1 MTPPDIPATS
11 AAPRRFWSQLS
22 TRDFAALDP
31 ATTVAV
37 LPLGATEQHGPHLP
51 LGVDSVLVDGI
62 VAAALPLLPAD
73 LPALF
78 LPSQHIGLSPE
89 HANFPGTITLS
100 AETLIRLW
108 REIGAGV
115 ARAGVRKLVLFNA
128 HGGHVG
134 AMDIVARELRAAH
147 GLIVYSVSW
156 FNLPLG
162 EAGAQ
167 FSADEHRFG
176 VHAGE
181 IETSMMLALAPHQV
195 AMAAARDFGST
206 SRERAPDYALLG
218 NGRSAKLGWAMEDY
232 NADGAAGN
240 AAAATAPRGQAVVDA
255 AAGALARLL
264 AEVSRLPLSMLGTPN
279 NG

>member
-1 MTPPDIPATS
+1 MTAPDPAD
-11 AAPRRFWSQLS
+11 APRRFWSQLS

-37 LPLGATEQHGPHLP
+37 LPLGATEQHGPHLS

-62 VAAALPLLPAD
+62 VAAALPLLPAA

-100 AETLIRLW
+100 SETLIRLW

-181 IETSMMLALAPHQV
+181 IETSMMLALAPEQV
-195 AMAAARDFGST
+195 TMAAARDFGSA
-206 SRERAPDYALLG
+206 SRDRAADYTLLG

-240 AAAATAPRGQAVVDA
+240 AAAATAPRGQALVDA
-255 AAGALARLL
+255 AAGALAQVL
-264 AEVSRLPLSMLGTPN
+264 AEVSRLPLSTIGTPTPS
-279 NG
+279 